1 MVRAQP
7 SKPPRTQSLLERIAR
22 AVCEEYRGDPD
33 AIFAHRPM
41 WHYFLN
47 DARALLPV
55 VVSTA
60 NEIAQDV
67 RGGPG
72 RTAKKPPSKTI
83 AIPRRRRFKSRN
95 RHRLRQP

>member
-1 MVRAQP
+1 MVRGQP
-7 SKPPRTQSLLERIAR
+7 SKPQRTQSLLERIAR

-60 NEIAQDV
+60 NEIAQGV
-67 RGGPG
+67 RGGPQC
-72 RTAKKPPSKTI
+72 AKKPPSKTI
-83 AIPRRRRFKSRN
+83 AISRRWRSKSRN
-95 RHRLRQP
+95 RPRLRQP